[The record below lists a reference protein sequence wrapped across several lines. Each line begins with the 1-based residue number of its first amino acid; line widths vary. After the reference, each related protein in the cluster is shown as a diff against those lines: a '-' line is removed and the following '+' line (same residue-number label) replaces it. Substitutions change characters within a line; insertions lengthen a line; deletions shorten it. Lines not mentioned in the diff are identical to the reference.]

1 VDASVTDAPA
11 TRNEV
16 VTAPRRGRGLRSV
29 LGRLSEQ
36 PPAWAGYAAFLWA
49 LLYAVCVRLYQG
61 LGGTVGLA
69 GTFQDPDEMRTASLV
84 AAGGISLVGIGS
96 LALVRPWGLRL
107 PRSLVIAPALAGS
120 AYAAAHALTAYVTK
134 PLHAAGV
141 IELQFHGW
149 ATRHEAAQFA
159 WDLLFYEPWFLG
171 LGVLVTLGAL
181 HHHRRTGG
189 SARAADRLAWTT
201 VAGTLTL
208 TAIACA
214 IVVARST

>member
-1 VDASVTDAPA
+1 VTD
-11 TRNEV
+11 
-16 VTAPRRGRGLRSV
+16 TAACDLRSAV
-29 LGRLSEQ
+29 VRLSER
-36 PPAWAGYAAFLWA
+36 PPAWAGYAAAAWA
-49 LLYAVCVRLYQG
+49 VAYALGVRLYQG

-69 GTFQDPDEMRTASLV
+69 GTFEDPDAMRRASLA
-84 AAGGISLVGIGS
+84 AAGGILLIGIAA

-107 PRSLVIAPALAGS
+107 PRWLVIAPAVAGS
-120 AYAAAHALTAYVTK
+120 AYAASHALTAYVTK
-134 PLHAAGV
+134 PLHALGV

-189 SARAADRLAWTT
+189 SPRGASRLAWST
-201 VAGTLTL
+201 VAGALVL

-214 IVVARST
+214 VVVTRNV